1 MDIKDVYIP
10 DQNYQGT
17 EEELQHGRKWSE
29 EAKERVRQA
38 RKAGRSVRD
47 MFASFYTK
55 QSRSLNKSL
64 NKVANRTIYKKSI
77 SNARNK
83 LVVAKSNRDLSYKR
97 GVALKNSSSRFVS
110 KGSSPVEKGRRAGIA
125 AKLKRDNDVDKMVKD
140 ATVRYRKKELKK
152 SSKHSTGRIVKDA
165 TKAISKD
172 VTKKANKLSKDVGK
186 TAGKLSKDVG
196 KGINNTVRTID
207 KSITSAVN
215 KGVANKDRKY
225 IDKEE
230 KKYIDKRRKSALNVA
245 VKSKKYIN
253 KQYEEAV
260 NKANRE
266 ANIESVKN
274 AFNFINGK
282 EKEKKIYEKRKK
294 ALKKAKSQ
302 ADNHWSEATKDVR
315 KSIKDAEERTV
326 DKYKYSSVKDITD
339 KNVRSLKKKVGKT
352 LNDINTN
359 KGKGYKLTGKTKVS
373 AKGGYERY
381 ASDAERGDVYG
392 KRKVSVIKEGK
403 RANSIT
409 DALTGKTND
418 YKEYSTKTEYKMWK
432 EPKKK
437 SKPKSKRKNKLR
449 QSALNDVYIPGKVGT
464 SEVVL
469 HSDTF
474 GKEILLKHA
483 GVKGMKWGV
492 RRARVTNKS
501 AKKTQNTNGK
511 ISTKKER
518 KRLGISK
525 EYEEEWIKDIIRKEA
540 KKNNVVSYRDVKAS
554 LKKDYND
561 LIELEDMDA

>member
-17 EEELQHGRKWSE
+17 EEELQHGRQWSE

-47 MFASFYTK
+47 MFGSFYAK
-55 QSRSLNKSL
+55 QGRSLNKSL
-64 NKVANRTIYKKSI
+64 NKVANRTIYKKNI
-77 SNARNK
+77 SQARNK
-83 LVVAKSNRDLSYKR
+83 LVVAKSNRDLAYKR
-97 GVALKNSSSRFVS
+97 GVALKNSSSGFVS
-110 KGSSPVEKGRRAGIA
+110 KGSTPVEKGRRAGIV

-152 SSKHSTGRIVKDA
+152 SSSHSTGRIAKDA

-172 VTKKANKLSKDVGK
+172 VGKGLNK
-186 TAGKLSKDVG
+186 TARKID
-196 KGINNTVRTID
+196 RT
-207 KSITSAVN
+207 ITSAVN

-245 VKSKKYIN
+245 VKRKKYMN

-266 ANIESVKN
+266 ANTESVKN

-302 ADNHWSEATKDVR
+302 ANNYWSEATKDVR
-315 KSIKDAEERTV
+315 KSIKDAEDRTV
-326 DKYKYSSVKDITD
+326 DKYTYSSVKDITD

-352 LNDINTN
+352 LNDVNTN
-359 KGKGYKLTGKTKVS
+359 KGKGYRLTTKTT
-373 AKGGYERY
+373 ARPQGEYERY
-381 ASDAERGDVYG
+381 ASEVGGGNVYG
-392 KRKVSVIKEGK
+392 KRKVAVIKEGT

-409 DALTGKTND
+409 DALTGKTNA
-418 YKEYSTKTEYKMWK
+418 YKEYSTKTEYKTWK

-437 SKPKSKRKNKLR
+437 SKPKSKKSNNPTIR
-449 QSALNDVYIPGKVGT
+449 QSGLNNVYIPGKTGT
-464 SEVVL
+464 S
-469 HSDTF
+469 D
-474 GKEILLKHA
+474 EILKH
-483 GVKGMKWGV
+483 
-492 RRARVTNKS
+492 
-501 AKKTQNTNGK
+501 
-511 ISTKKER
+511 
-518 KRLGISK
+518 
-525 EYEEEWIKDIIRKEA
+525 
-540 KKNNVVSYRDVKAS
+540 
-554 LKKDYND
+554 
-561 LIELEDMDA
+561 

>member
-17 EEELQHGRKWSE
+17 EEELQHGRQWSE

-47 MFASFYTK
+47 MFGSFYAK
-55 QSRSLNKSL
+55 QGRSLNKSL

-110 KGSSPVEKGRRAGIA
+110 KGSSPVEKGRRAGVV

-140 ATVRYRKKELKK
+140 ATVSYRKKELKK
-152 SSKHSTGRIVKDA
+152 SSNHSTDRIVKDA
-165 TKAISKD
+165 TKVISKD
-172 VTKKANKLSKDVGK
+172 VSKKADKL
-186 TAGKLSKDVG
+186 TKDVG

-215 KGVANKDRKY
+215 KHVANKDRKN

-245 VKSKKYIN
+245 GISKKYIN

-266 ANIESVKN
+266 ANTESVKN
-274 AFNFINGK
+274 AFNLINGK

-302 ADNHWSEATKDVR
+302 ANNDWSEETKDVR

-326 DKYKYSSVKDITD
+326 DKYTYSSVKDIAD

-352 LNDINTN
+352 LNDVNTN
-359 KGKGYKLTGKTKVS
+359 NGKGYRLTDKTTVRPQ
-373 AKGGYERY
+373 GEYERY
-381 ASDAERGDVYG
+381 ASEVGGGNVYG
-392 KRKVSVIKEGK
+392 KRKVAVIKEGT

-409 DALTGKTND
+409 DALTGKTNA
-418 YKEYSTKTEYKMWK
+418 YKEYSTKTEYKTWK

-437 SKPKSKRKNKLR
+437 SKSKSKNKLR
-449 QSALNDVYIPGKVGT
+449 QSGLNDVYIPGKTGT
-464 SEVVL
+464 SDEIL
-469 HSDTF
+469 HSDF
-474 GKEILLKHA
+474 F
-483 GVKGMKWGV
+483 
-492 RRARVTNKS
+492 
-501 AKKTQNTNGK
+501 
-511 ISTKKER
+511 
-518 KRLGISK
+518 
-525 EYEEEWIKDIIRKEA
+525 
-540 KKNNVVSYRDVKAS
+540 
-554 LKKDYND
+554 
-561 LIELEDMDA
+561 